1 MYDPNNIFNS
11 AHYDHWLAHYWEYRT
26 ARVQFEN
33 FVPNGQSL
41 IRATYITEAQL
52 GAPEFR
58 VWFFGLTTT
67 GQFHWNPVATCL
79 SKEPGTMTL

>member
-11 AHYDHWLAHYWEYRT
+11 DHYDHWLAHYWEYRT

-41 IRATYITEAQL
+41 IRATYITEAWSPGIQGVVL
-52 GAPEFR
+52 RFNDNR
-58 VWFFGLTTT
+58 
-67 GQFHWNPVATCL
+67 PVPL
-79 SKEPGTMTL
+79 EPCGNLFK